1 MLRFWLVDWFT
12 LSRLSAHYRKTNPE
26 HWSLPSFREIEF
38 NKVYSKK
45 SNKTSIWFPH
55 VRYGQLGLSPLLPD
69 YHSYVTRAQGTIT
82 NYVQQNLA
90 IWLPGV
96 VSLWQWLTFK
106 CKTVVLS
113 KKMLSYLK
121 TFFKTWKQSFER
133 LSRMIF
139 SVRLRF
145 QLITHK
151 NCLCFAGSSKNY
163 FRCKQA

>member
-12 LSRLSAHYRKTNPE
+12 LSRLSAHYRMTHPE

-69 YHSYVTRAQGTIT
+69 YHSYVTRAQGIT

-90 IWLPGV
+90 IWLPGM
-96 VSLWQWLTFK
+96 VSLWQSLTFK
-106 CKTVVLS
+106 RKTVVLP
-113 KKMLSYLK
+113 KKCFLIWKPFQNLK
-121 TFFKTWKQSFER
+121 TIFWTSVKDDFFSA
-133 LSRMIF
+133 
-139 SVRLRF
+139 VRLRF